1 MIIKVKKVTKDC
13 LQSISYEL
21 KEGCSYKIITE
32 SDRERKLLLDTML
45 GIQKPDTGK
54 VFIFNKEIF
63 SIPEK
68 ELEELFKK
76 VAVVWRYGG
85 LLSNLTIWDNIMLPI
100 IYHREKDPKEMEEK
114 AIQLCK
120 IVGIDIYRGSE
131 FSKKLSG
138 SLSIDE
144 KRLISFIRAFL
155 IDPDIILYDSVFE
168 GFDQKLVDVLLKL
181 THEFHTKKSGRTS
194 VFIHSYSE
202 EIYCKGL
209 EVDIVLRQSGG
220 KLIPS

>member
-1 MIIKVKKVTKDC
+1 MIIKLKEVTKDC
-13 LQSISYEL
+13 LHSISYEL
-21 KEGCSYKIITE
+21 KKGFSYKIITK
-32 SDRERKLLLDTML
+32 SDRERKMLLDTML
-45 GIQKPDTGK
+45 GIKKPDTGE
-54 VFIFNKEIF
+54 VFIFDKEIY

-76 VAVVWRYGG
+76 IAVVWRYGG
-85 LLSNLTIWDNIMLPI
+85 LISNLTIWDNIMLPV
-100 IYHREKDPKEMEEK
+100 IYHREKDLKDMEEK
-114 AIQLCK
+114 VIQLCK
-120 IVGIDIYRGSE
+120 MLDIDMRWGSQ
-131 FSKKLSG
+131 FSKKLCG

-144 KRLISFIRAFL
+144 KRLISFIRAFI

-168 GFDQKLVDVLLKL
+168 GFDEKMVNILLQL
-181 THEFHTKKSGRTS
+181 THKFHTKKCGRTS

-209 EVDIVLRQSGG
+209 EVDIVLRQSGE